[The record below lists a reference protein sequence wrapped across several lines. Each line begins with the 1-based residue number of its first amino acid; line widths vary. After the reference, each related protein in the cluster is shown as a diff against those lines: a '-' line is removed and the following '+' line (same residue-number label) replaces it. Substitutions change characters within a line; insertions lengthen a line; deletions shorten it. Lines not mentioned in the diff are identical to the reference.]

1 MRSRLIIPC
10 DNRQIQQHLA
20 QIGSAIAKLTV
31 MGFMVDSLEID
42 GYQRPNIWV
51 KDNSVCKQMQL
62 QGQAALYGTSC
73 DINGKWEAFQMQI
86 DNCRVIWRTPV
97 KSNGL
102 TPHTLPSQAQSLT
115 ASGTQ

>member
-31 MGFMVDSLEID
+31 MGFMVDHLEID

-51 KDNSVCKQMQL
+51 KDNPVCKQMQL
-62 QGQAALYGTSC
+62 QGQAALYGTTSTV
-73 DINGKWEAFQMQI
+73 DGKWEAFQMQI
-86 DNCRVIWRTPV
+86 DNCRVVWRTPV

-102 TPHTLPSQAQSLT
+102 TSPSQAQSLT
-115 ASGTQ
+115 TSEAQ